1 MRLDLLLLLT
11 VFLTA
16 ACDAPSAPRRFAA
29 VAASTDSAT
38 EAKSEGPA
46 WTPVGLEIGE
56 VPEAA
61 LKALGVAYGVMVT
74 KVRAP
79 ADRSRILPGDV
90 IVGVNQTQIRSVE
103 EFNSLL
109 ADQSHGTLGLLVR
122 RVDADLYIPLG
133 NPEENK
139 ALRRPARDRPL
150 RT

>member
-11 VFLTA
+11 AFLTA
-16 ACDAPSAPRRFAA
+16 ACDVPNAPRPFAA
-29 VAASTDSAT
+29 VVASTDF
-38 EAKSEGPA
+38 
-46 WTPVGLEIGE
+46 GLEVKE

-61 LKALGVAYGVMVT
+61 FKALGLAYGVMVT

-90 IVGVNQTQIRSVE
+90 IVGVNQTRIRSVE

-109 ADQSHGTLGLLVR
+109 AEQSHGTMGLLVR